1 MVGITAVLS
10 RLVPRRNDDRCGVI
24 VVLVSINAVETGEEA
39 ALTGYG
45 SVCDWE
51 ETSLIIRTIT
61 VSLEKT

>member
-24 VVLVSINAVETGEEA
+24 VVLVSINAVETVEEP
-39 ALTGYG
+39 ALTRCV

-51 ETSLIIRTIT
+51 
-61 VSLEKT
+61 